1 MEPDRGYRASRT
13 VIFDDDGELRSLQDI
28 EDQIIRLALMRYEN
42 DRSEV
47 ARRLRVGRATLYR
60 SIERLSI
67 PKRSRRGP
75 VQGASG
81 RERDW
86 PSG

>member
-1 MEPDRGYRASRT
+1 MLMEPDHGYGASRI
-13 VIFDDDGELRSLQDI
+13 VIFDDDGELKSLQEI
-28 EDQIIRLALMRYEN
+28 EDQIIRLALLRYEN

-67 PKRSRRGP
+67 PKRTTHGAGRR
-75 VQGASG
+75 QGQ
-81 RERDW
+81 
-86 PSG
+86 P